1 VRAFLVVVIVL
12 LLAAVGADRVAERVA
27 TDRAETRL
35 AAEGVSNPQVSVSG
49 FPFLTQLAA
58 RSFDSVTMSG
68 AAVTSSSGS
77 ARDLTVVAHDV
88 ALPEG
93 GHATAGSVRGSGL
106 VAYAEVVRR
115 SGAQDVSL
123 TAASGGRVRMRGTA
137 TVFGQ
142 SVPVAALGRVRA
154 AGRSL
159 RIEPTGFEVAGRSV
173 DSASLLDALGARFTL
188 VYRLRDLPPG
198 LRLHSVQ
205 ATADGFRVVVTG
217 SDVTVPTGG

>member
-35 AAEGVSNPQVSVSG
+35 AAHGVSDPRVSVGG

-58 RSFDSVTMSG
+58 RSFGSVTMSG
-68 AAVTSSSGS
+68 NAVTTSSGS

-88 ALPEG
+88 TLPQG
-93 GHATAGSVRGSGL
+93 GHATAGSVRGTGL
-106 VAYAEVVRR
+106 VTYAEVIRR

-123 TAASGGRVRMRGTA
+123 SAASGGRVRMRGTA
-137 TVFGQ
+137 TVLGQ

-159 RIEPTGFEVAGRSV
+159 RIVPTGFEVNGTSV
-173 DSASLLDALGARFTL
+173 NSASLLAALGARFTL
-188 VYRLRDLPPG
+188 VYRLTGLPAG
-198 LRLHSVQ
+198 LRVDSVT
-205 ATADGFRVVVTG
+205 ATTTGFRVVVTG
-217 SDVTVPTGG
+217 THVTVPTG

>member
-1 VRAFLVVVIVL
+1 VRAFLVVVTVL

-35 AAEGVSNPQVSVSG
+35 AAHGVSDPRVSVAG

-68 AAVTSSSGS
+68 DAVTSSGGS

-88 ALPEG
+88 TLPQG
-93 GHATAGSVRGSGL
+93 GRATAGSVRGTGL
-106 VAYAEVVRR
+106 VTYAEVVRR
-115 SGAQDVSL
+115 SGAQGVSL
-123 TAASGGRVRMRGTA
+123 SAASGGRVRMRGTA
-137 TVFGQ
+137 TVLGQ

-159 RIEPTGFEVAGRSV
+159 RIEPTGFEVAGKSV

-188 VYRLRDLPPG
+188 VYRLTSLPSR
-198 LRLHSVQ
+198 LRVDSVT
-205 ATADGFRVVVTG
+205 ATSTGFRVVVTG
-217 SDVTVPTGG
+217 RDVTVPTG